1 MHRIPRPKSAVAA
14 LFALLAAGLPSF
26 PVHAQDAEEPASR
39 PQLPDPGILHFEVE
53 RATSEIEI
61 DGVLDE
67 AAWEEALVVPLPYE
81 WFPGD
86 NVPPPVETEA
96 LVTYDAHHL
105 YVGFRAHDPEPEAI
119 RAHLM
124 DRDNVRL
131 FVQNDHVGFNVDP
144 FNDER
149 RAFQFRVNPFGVQVD
164 AVFSEIDQLEDFSW
178 DAIWASRGRIT
189 ADGYVVEVAVPLEQ
203 LRFPR
208 TEEVQTWGFEAF
220 RSWPRSTRVRISSKF
235 TDRDKDCTLCQ
246 ENKVTGFEGI
256 RPGLNLELDP
266 TLTMTRTDAREGFP
280 DGDIESGDEDFEPGI
295 FGRWGVT
302 PNVSVSG
309 TINPDFSQVEA
320 DAAQLEVNT
329 RFALFFPEKRPFFLE
344 GADFYTTPIQAV
356 FTRTVADP
364 KWGAKVTGKE
374 GANAVGA
381 FVARD
386 RQNNLLIPSNQGS
399 RFVFLDDEVTSTVL
413 RYRRDV
419 GQGSTLG
426 VLYTGREGGDY
437 SNDLYGLDGLLRIN
451 TSNTVR
457 FQYLSTDT
465 DYPFAGGLDGAELSG
480 DGYQLQ
486 YDYLTRNWVANATYT
501 DLDEDFRADLGFVP
515 RVDTRTAQG
524 HLLRRIWSDSGDDW
538 YDRLTFG
545 AIGTRVEDQEG
556 LKTDEAV
563 ELFGSYEGAYQSFI
577 EVGVVEGEE
586 LFIDT
591 LYSVDR
597 LRGLFQ
603 MKPSGDLGFALAFET
618 GDAIDFTNA
627 QQAEL
632 DELQGQVELRIGR
645 HVNTRLDHIRQTLD
659 VAGGELF
666 TVDLSQLLFVYQFN
680 VRTFVRA
687 ILQYQTLDRDPGLF
701 TVPVAAEE
709 EDLFTQLL
717 FSWELNPQTVVFV
730 GYTDNR
736 LGVDQVS
743 LTQLDRTFF
752 VKFGY
757 AFLF

>member
-1 MHRIPRPKSAVAA
+1 MHRIPRPKSVIAA

-26 PVHAQDAEEPASR
+26 PVHAQDAEEPAPG
-39 PQLPDPGILHFEVE
+39 PQLPDPGILHFEIE

-67 AAWEEALVVPLPYE
+67 AAWAEALVVPLPYE

-96 LVTYDAHHL
+96 LVTYDSHYL

-246 ENKVTGFEGI
+246 ENKVTGFSGI

-280 DGDIESGDEDFEPGI
+280 GGELESGDEDVEPGI

-374 GANAVGA
+374 GSSAVGA

-386 RQNNLLIPSNQGS
+386 RQTNLLIPSNQGS

-419 GQGSTLG
+419 GQRSTLG
-426 VLYTGREGGDY
+426 VLYTGRDGSSYG
-437 SNDLYGLDGLLRIN
+437 NDVYGLDGLLRIN
-451 TSNTVR
+451 TSNAVR
-457 FQYLSTDT
+457 FQYLTTDT
-465 DYPFAGGLDGAELSG
+465 EYPVAGGLAGAELSG
-480 DGYQLQ
+480 DGFQLQ
-486 YDYLTRNWVANATYT
+486 YDYLTRGWVANATYT

-515 RVDTRTAQG
+515 RVDTRTARG

-556 LKTDEAV
+556 VKTDEVV
-563 ELFGSYEGAYQSFI
+563 ELFGSYEGAYQTFA
-577 EVGVVEGEE
+577 ELGVVAGEE
-586 LFIDT
+586 LFLDT

-597 LRGLFQ
+597 LRGFFQ

-618 GDAIDFTNA
+618 GDAIDFTND
-627 QQAEL
+627 QQADL
-632 DELQGQVELRIGR
+632 DELQGQVELRMGR
-645 HVNTRLDHIRQTLD
+645 HVNMRLDHIRQTLD
-659 VAGGELF
+659 VDAGELF

-687 ILQYQTLDRDPGLF
+687 ILQYQQLDRNPGLF
-701 TVPVAAEE
+701 RVPVAAEE

-717 FSWELNPQTVVFV
+717 
-730 GYTDNR
+730 
-736 LGVDQVS
+736 
-743 LTQLDRTFF
+743 
-752 VKFGY
+752 
-757 AFLF
+757 

>member
-1 MHRIPRPKSAVAA
+1 M
-14 LFALLAAGLPSF
+14 
-26 PVHAQDAEEPASR
+26 
-39 PQLPDPGILHFEVE
+39 
-53 RATSEIEI
+53 
-61 DGVLDE
+61 
-67 AAWEEALVVPLPYE
+67 
-81 WFPGD
+81 
-86 NVPPPVETEA
+86 
-96 LVTYDAHHL
+96 
-105 YVGFRAHDPEPEAI
+105 
-119 RAHLM
+119 
-124 DRDNVRL
+124 
-131 FVQNDHVGFNVDP
+131 
-144 FNDER
+144 
-149 RAFQFRVNPFGVQVD
+149 
-164 AVFSEIDQLEDFSW
+164 
-178 DAIWASRGRIT
+178 
-189 ADGYVVEVAVPLEQ
+189 
-203 LRFPR
+203 
-208 TEEVQTWGFEAF
+208 
-220 RSWPRSTRVRISSKF
+220 
-235 TDRDKDCTLCQ
+235 
-246 ENKVTGFEGI
+246 TGFSGI

-280 DGDIESGDEDFEPGI
+280 GGELESGDEDVEPGI

-374 GANAVGA
+374 GASAVGA

-386 RQNNLLIPSNQGS
+386 RQTNLLIPSNQGS

-419 GQGSTLG
+419 GQRSTLG
-426 VLYTGREGGDY
+426 VLYTGRDGSSYG
-437 SNDLYGLDGLLRIN
+437 NDVYGLDGLLRIN
-451 TSNTVR
+451 TSNAVR
-457 FQYLSTDT
+457 FQYLTTDT
-465 DYPFAGGLDGAELSG
+465 EYPVAGGLDGAELSG
-480 DGYQLQ
+480 DGFQLQ
-486 YDYLTRNWVANATYT
+486 YDYLTRGWVANATYT

-556 LKTDEAV
+556 LKTDEVV
-563 ELFGSYEGAYQSFI
+563 ELFGSYEGAYQTFA
-577 EVGVVEGEE
+577 ELGVVAGEE
-586 LFIDT
+586 LFLDT

-597 LRGLFQ
+597 LRGIFQ

-618 GDAIDFTNA
+618 GDAIDFTNDR
-627 QQAEL
+627 QADLEQ
-632 DELQGQVELRIGR
+632 LQGQLELRMGR
-645 HVNTRLDHIRQTLD
+645 HVNMRFDHIRQTLD
-659 VAGGELF
+659 VDAGELF

-687 ILQYQTLDRDPGLF
+687 ILQYQQLDRNPGLF
-701 TVPVAAEE
+701 RVPVAAEE